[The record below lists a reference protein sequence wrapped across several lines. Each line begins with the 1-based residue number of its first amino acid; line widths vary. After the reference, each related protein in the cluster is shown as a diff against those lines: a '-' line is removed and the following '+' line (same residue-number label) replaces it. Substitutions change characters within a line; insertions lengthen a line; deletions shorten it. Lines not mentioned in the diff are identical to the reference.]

1 VLLSPQKACQS
12 FGVMFIRQTKTRST
26 SDGSSYSIHR
36 LVESNRVGDK
46 VRQRSV
52 LNLGTNFDLPKDLWP
67 ELCIRIEQFLNAEQP
82 LFAVDPAIEKSAQH
96 IYSQIIARRGNV
108 KQLSAQD
115 ETKDTTNYQEV
126 DINSIQQIKPRT
138 VGAEHV
144 SLEALKELQI
154 PQILEQAGFSGRQQ
168 AEALGNIVGRMC
180 APRSE
185 RATATWLKEKSALG
199 ELLNYDFAAMPMMQ
213 LYRAS
218 DRLFENKQVI
228 EQKLFER
235 VQDIFSFTPTITLY
249 DLTNTYME
257 GSSERNS
264 KAKRGRS
271 KEKRSDCPLITLGLA
286 LDASG
291 FIRHSQVFDGNV
303 NEGNT
308 LEEMLT
314 QLHATKGA
322 LIIMDA
328 GIASEENLEW
338 LTSNQY
344 NYLVVSRERKRD
356 IEMEKTSI
364 IESAGGHQ
372 IHLQRQPGQHHGEVK
387 IACWSEQRAM
397 KDQSINTRFQEKYE
411 QELRKISEGLQ
422 QPRTT
427 KKRDLI
433 NQRIGRLKEKYRR
446 VSSHY
451 QINLTIHQTTGLV
464 TDLTWTY
471 QPQPASK
478 QTHPGVY
485 ELRTTLTDWD
495 DEILWRTYTMLTD
508 LESVFRS
515 LKSELGMRP
524 VYHHKEDRC
533 DGHLFITVLA
543 YQAVQVIRR
552 KLKEQGINES
562 WTTLR
567 EKLSQQCR
575 ITATFKQRDG
585 RTLHVRQASRPEE
598 ELAEIYKKLKL
609 APDPGGLKKVK
620 I

>member
-1 VLLSPQKACQS
+1 
-12 FGVMFIRQTKTRST
+12 MFIRQTKTRST
-26 SDGSSYSIHR
+26 SDGKSYFTHW
-36 LVESNRVGDK
+36 LVESNRVGTK
-46 VRQRSV
+46 VRQRTL

-67 ELCIRIEQFLNAEQP
+67 ELCIRIEQILNCEQP
-82 LFAVDPAIEKSAQH
+82 IFTIDATIEKSAQH
-96 IYSQIIARRGNV
+96 LYSQIIARRGEIE
-108 KQLSAQD
+108 KLSNENGAKNTGNF
-115 ETKDTTNYQEV
+115 EEV

-144 SLEALKELQI
+144 SLEALKDLQI
-154 PQILEQAGFSGRQQ
+154 PQILEEAGFSGRQQ
-168 AEALGNIVGRMC
+168 AEALGNIIGRMC

-185 RATATWLKEKSALG
+185 RATASWLKEKSALG
-199 ELLNYDFAAMPMMQ
+199 ELLKYDFTAMPLMQ

-218 DRLFENKQVI
+218 DRLFKNKKLI
-228 EQKLFER
+228 EQKIFER

-257 GSSERNS
+257 GNAEGNP

-271 KEKRSDCPLITLGLA
+271 KEKRSDCPLITLGLT

-303 NEGNT
+303 SEGST
-308 LEEMLT
+308 LEKMLK
-314 QLHATKGA
+314 QLHAPEGA

-338 LTSNQY
+338 LTLNKF

-356 IEMEKTSI
+356 IEMEKTSV

-372 IHLQRQPGQHHGEVK
+372 IHLQRQPGQHEGEVK

-397 KDQSINTRFQEKYE
+397 KDKSINTSFQEKYE
-411 QELRKISEGLQ
+411 QELNKINEGLHK
-422 QPRTT
+422 PRTT
-427 KKRDLI
+427 KKRDPI
-433 NQRIGRLKEKYRR
+433 NQRIGRLKEKYKR

-451 QINLTIHQTTGLV
+451 QINLKTNEVTGLV
-464 TDLTWTY
+464 TELTWDY

-485 ELRTTLTDWD
+485 KLRTTLTDWD
-495 DEILWRTYTMLTD
+495 DETLWRTYTMLTD

-524 VYHHKEDRC
+524 VYHQTEDRC

-552 KLKEQGINES
+552 KLKDHGINES
-562 WTTLR
+562 WVTLR
-567 EKLSQQCR
+567 EKLNQQCR

-585 RTLHVRQASRPEE
+585 KTLHIRQASRPEE
-598 ELAEIYKKLKL
+598 ELGEIYKKLGIS
-609 APDPGGLKKVK
+609 PDPGGLQRVR

>member
-1 VLLSPQKACQS
+1 
-12 FGVMFIRQTKTRST
+12 MFIRQTKTRSA
-26 SDGSSYSIHR
+26 SDGGSYFTHR
-36 LVESNRVGDK
+36 LVESKRVGAK
-46 VRQRSV
+46 VRQRTV

-67 ELCIRIEQFLNAEQP
+67 ELCIRIEQILNSEQP
-82 LFAVDPAIEKSAQH
+82 IFATDPSIEKRAQH
-96 IYSQIIARRGNV
+96 LYSQIIARRGEI
-108 KQLSAQD
+108 KQLND
-115 ETKDTTNYQEV
+115 KDGTGDTGDFEEV

-144 SLEALKELQI
+144 SLEALKDLQI
-154 PQILEQAGFSGRQQ
+154 PQILEEAGFSGRQQ
-168 AEALGNIVGRMC
+168 AEALGNIIGRMC

-185 RATATWLKEKSALG
+185 RATAKWLKEKSALG
-199 ELLNYDFAAMPMMQ
+199 ELLKYDFAEMPLMQ

-218 DRLFENKQVI
+218 DRLLGNKKLI
-228 EQKLFER
+228 EQKVFER
-235 VQDIFSFTPTITLY
+235 VQDLFSFTPTITLY

-257 GSSERNS
+257 GKAEGNP

-271 KEKRSDCPLITLGLA
+271 KEKRSDCPLITLGLT

-303 NEGNT
+303 SEGST
-308 LEEMLT
+308 LEKMLR
-314 QLHATKGA
+314 QLHAPEGA

-338 LTSNQY
+338 LTLNKY

-356 IEMEKTSI
+356 IEMEKTSV

-372 IHLQRQPGQHHGEVK
+372 IHLQRQPGQHKGEVK

-397 KDQSINTRFQEKYE
+397 KDKSINTSFQEKYE
-411 QELRKISEGLQ
+411 RELNKINEGLHK
-422 QPRTT
+422 PRTT
-427 KKRDLI
+427 KKRDPI
-433 NQRIGRLKEKYRR
+433 NQRIGRLKEKYKR

-451 QINLTIHQTTGLV
+451 QINLKTNEATGLV
-464 TDLTWTY
+464 TELTWDY

-485 ELRTTLTDWD
+485 KLRTTLTDWD
-495 DEILWRTYTMLTD
+495 DETLWRTYTMLTD

-552 KLKEQGINES
+552 KLKDHGINES
-562 WTTLR
+562 WATLR
-567 EKLSQQCR
+567 EKLNQQCR

-585 RTLHVRQASRPEE
+585 KTLHIRQASRPEE
-598 ELAEIYKKLKL
+598 ELGDIYKKLEL
-609 APDPGGLKKVK
+609 SPDPGGLQRVR

>member
-1 VLLSPQKACQS
+1 
-12 FGVMFIRQTKTRST
+12 MFIRQTKTRSA
-26 SDGSSYSIHR
+26 SDGGSYFTHR
-36 LVESNRVGDK
+36 LVESKRVGAK
-46 VRQRSV
+46 VRQRTV

-67 ELCIRIEQFLNAEQP
+67 ELCIRIEQILNSEQP
-82 LFAVDPAIEKSAQH
+82 IFATDPSIEKRAQH
-96 IYSQIIARRGNV
+96 LYSQIIARRGEI
-108 KQLSAQD
+108 KQLND
-115 ETKDTTNYQEV
+115 KDGTGDTGDFEEV
-126 DINSIQQIKPRT
+126 DLNSIQQIKPRT
-138 VGAEHV
+138 VGPEHV
-144 SLEALKELQI
+144 SLEALKDLQI
-154 PQILEQAGFSGRQQ
+154 PQILEEAGFSGRQQ
-168 AEALGNIVGRMC
+168 AEALGNIIGRMC

-185 RATATWLKEKSALG
+185 RATAKWLKEKSALG
-199 ELLNYDFAAMPMMQ
+199 ELLKYDFADMPLMQ

-218 DRLFENKQVI
+218 DRLLGNKKLI
-228 EQKLFER
+228 EQKVFER
-235 VQDIFSFTPTITLY
+235 VQDLFSFTPTLTLY

-257 GSSERNS
+257 GKAEGNP

-271 KEKRSDCPLITLGLA
+271 KEKRSDCPLITLGLT

-303 NEGNT
+303 SEGST
-308 LEEMLT
+308 LEKMLR
-314 QLHATKGA
+314 QLHAPEGA

-338 LTSNQY
+338 LTLNKY

-356 IEMEKTSI
+356 IEMEKTSV

-372 IHLQRQPGQHHGEVK
+372 IHLQRQPGQHKGEVK

-397 KDQSINTRFQEKYE
+397 KDKSINTSFQEKYE
-411 QELRKISEGLQ
+411 RELNKINEGLHK
-422 QPRTT
+422 PRTT
-427 KKRDLI
+427 KKRDPI
-433 NQRIGRLKEKYRR
+433 NQRIGRLKEKYKR

-451 QINLTIHQTTGLV
+451 QINLKTNEATGLV
-464 TDLTWTY
+464 TELTWDY

-485 ELRTTLTDWD
+485 KLRTTLTDWD
-495 DEILWRTYTMLTD
+495 DETLWRTYTMLTD

-552 KLKEQGINES
+552 KLKDHGINES
-562 WTTLR
+562 WATLR
-567 EKLSQQCR
+567 EKLKQQCR

-585 RTLHVRQASRPEE
+585 KTLHIRQASRPEE
-598 ELAEIYKKLKL
+598 ELGDIYKKLGL
-609 APDPGGLKKVK
+609 SPDPGGLQRVR

>member
-1 VLLSPQKACQS
+1 
-12 FGVMFIRQTKTRST
+12 MFIRQTKTRST
-26 SDGSSYSIHR
+26 SDGQSYFTHR
-36 LVESNRVGDK
+36 LVESKRVGTK
-46 VRQRSV
+46 VRQRTL
-52 LNLGTNFDLPKDLWP
+52 LNLGTNFDLPRDLWP
-67 ELCIRIEQFLNAEQP
+67 ELCIRIEQILNCEQP
-82 LFAVDPAIEKSAQH
+82 LFTSNPAIEGSAQH
-96 IYSQIIARRGNV
+96 LYSQIIARRGEIQ
-108 KQLSAQD
+108 KQNGEIGTD
-115 ETKDTTNYQEV
+115 DTRNFEEV
-126 DINSIQQIKPRT
+126 DVDSLQQIKPRS

-154 PQILEQAGFSGRQQ
+154 PQILEEAGFSGRQQ
-168 AEALGNIVGRMC
+168 AEALGNIIGRMC

-185 RATATWLKEKSALG
+185 RATAKWLREKSALG
-199 ELLNYDFAAMPMMQ
+199 ELLNYDFAAMPLMQ

-218 DRLFENKQVI
+218 DRLFESKKLI
-228 EQKLFER
+228 ERKVFER

-257 GSSERNS
+257 GNAEGNP

-271 KEKRSDCPLITLGLA
+271 KEKRSDCPLLTLGLT

-291 FIRHSQVFDGNV
+291 FIRHSQVFEGNV
-303 NEGNT
+303 SEGST
-308 LEEMLT
+308 LEKMLE
-314 QLHATKGA
+314 QLHAPEGA

-328 GIASEENLEW
+328 GIASEENLGW
-338 LTSNQY
+338 LTLNKY

-356 IEMEKTSI
+356 IDMEKTSM

-372 IHLQRQPGQHHGEVK
+372 IHIQRQPGQHGGEVK
-387 IACWSEQRAM
+387 LACWSEQRAM
-397 KDQSINTRFQEKYE
+397 KDKSINTGFQEKYE
-411 QELRKISEGLQ
+411 QGLNEINEGLHK
-422 QPRTT
+422 PRTT
-427 KKRDLI
+427 KKRDPI
-433 NQRIGRLKEKYRR
+433 NQRIGRLKEKYKR
-446 VSSHY
+446 VSGHY
-451 QINLTIHQTTGLV
+451 RINLQTNETTGLV
-464 TDLTWTY
+464 TELTWDY

-485 ELRTTLTDWD
+485 KLRTTLTGWD
-495 DEILWRTYTMLTD
+495 DETLWRTYTMLTD

-552 KLKEQGINES
+552 KLKDHGINES

-567 EKLSQQCR
+567 EKLGQQLR

-585 RTLHVRQASRPEE
+585 KTLHIRQATRPEE
-598 ELAEIYKKLKL
+598 ELGEIYKKLGL
-609 APDPGGLKKVK
+609 SSDPGGLQRVR